1 MYKIRLFLAALMSLP
16 MISCSGNEQDIPGL
30 SDGVKTIDLSGYDLI
45 FADEFDGNSIDWSV
59 WESSSASEIK
69 NETSRGKETV
79 EVSDGLLRLNVRKAK
94 KNRNAKWES
103 CYVYMRKPLEHN
115 VYLEC
120 RFKSGECSGVNNS
133 FWLACKVPPNNNYM
147 NKYEIDIVEARKDVR
162 NGMGRGNIAWHDW
175 KTYQYARDK
184 EGNPVDIAQGTYV
197 EHDFSKY
204 HVWGLWYGENELIY
218 YLDGEEIWR
227 GTTSPLYP
235 DQYYTGV
242 GKAQKWYTN
251 EQGRAYGNYGQDD
264 WNYQGGYNGDVM
276 NVVLANLPW
285 GESWSPLVAEE
296 ADGTAM
302 LVDYVRIYKPKSLNN
317 SVPDTDVAQAASQ
330 IPLSKGFSL
339 ASDGNYYFSVEIEK
353 KPGEELTLDLLGSG
367 GELAGKVIV
376 DAEGSLLSGLT
387 KLTSSKIAYSPFH
400 GGRLVDDDTRMLL
413 VVRLTAHAGHGKYE
427 KDAISAWAYP
437 LQSVKE
443 VEEPYFYPNVDDYG
457 NTSQTQGW
465 YVNQKGYADE
475 LVGAVKL
482 SSSAGS
488 LGSFGRFRAGNS
500 FKSVTR

>member
-1 MYKIRLFLAALMSLP
+1 MMNKMNILTIAACATL
-16 MISCSGNEQDIPGL
+16 ISCGDNVPAVPGGD
-30 SDGVKTIDLSGYDLI
+30 DGVKTIDLSGYDLI
-45 FADEFDGNSIDWSV
+45 FADEFNGNSLDWSV
-59 WESSSASEIK
+59 WESSNPSEIK
-69 NETSRGKETV
+69 NETSRGRETV
-79 EVSDGLLRLNVRKAK
+79 EVGDGLLRLNVRKSK
-94 KNRNAKWES
+94 KNKNAKWES

-133 FWLACKVPPNNNYM
+133 FWLACKVPPNNNFM

-184 EGNPVDIAQGTYV
+184 EGNPVDIAQGTFV

-227 GTTSPLYP
+227 GKTSQLYP

-242 GKAQKWYTN
+242 GKAPKWYTN
-251 EQGRAYGNYGQDD
+251 EQGRAYGNYGQED
-264 WNYQGGYNGDVM
+264 WSYNGGYNGDVM

-285 GESWSPLVAEE
+285 GESWSPLVDEE

-302 LVDYVRIYKPKSLNN
+302 LVDYVRIYKPKSFNN
-317 SVPDTDVAQAASQ
+317 TVADTDIATPS
-330 IPLSKGFSL
+330 PNMRLNKGFSL
-339 ASDGNYYFSVEIEK
+339 ANDGNYYFSTVINK
-353 KPGEELTLDLLGSG
+353 KDGEELTVDFLDPNLS
-367 GELAGKVIV
+367 LAGKVIV
-376 DAEGSLLSGLT
+376 DAGGHLLTGIT
-387 KLTSSKIAYSPFH
+387 KLTSSEIAFSPYH
-400 GGRLVDDDTRMLL
+400 GAKLVEDGVPTLL
-413 VVRLTAHAGHGKYE
+413 VVRLTSHSAKGKYD
-427 KDAISAWAYP
+427 KDAISVWAAP
-437 LQSVKE
+437 VDVASQA
-443 VEEPYFYPNVDDYG
+443 EEPYFYPNIDDFG

-465 YVNQKGYADE
+465 YINQKGYSDDV
-475 LVGAVKL
+475 VGSVKI
-482 SSSAGS
+482 GS
-488 LGSFGRFRAGNS
+488 TLGNIDSFGRFRAGNS

>member
-1 MYKIRLFLAALMSLP
+1 MKKMNILAMTACLAL
-16 MISCSGNEQDIPGL
+16 ISCGENDPAVPGAE
-30 SDGVKTIDLSGYDLI
+30 DGIKTIDLSGYDLI
-45 FADEFDGNSIDWSV
+45 FADEFNGSSIDWSV
-59 WESSSASEIK
+59 WESSNPSEIK
-69 NETSRGKETV
+69 NETSRGRETV
-79 EVSDGLLRLNVRKAK
+79 EVSGGLLKLNVRKAR

-103 CYVYMRKPLEHN
+103 CYVYMRRPLEHN

-133 FWLACKVPPNNNYM
+133 FWLACKIPPNNNYM

-227 GTTSPLYP
+227 GRTSPLYP

-242 GKAQKWYTN
+242 GKAPKWYTN
-251 EQGRAYGNYGQDD
+251 EQGRAYGNYGQED
-264 WNYQGGYNGDVM
+264 WSYNGGYNGDVM

-285 GESWSPLVAEE
+285 GESWSPLVDEE

-302 LVDYVRIYKPKSLNN
+302 LVDYVRIYKPKSFNN
-317 SVPDTDVAQAASQ
+317 IVADTDITTPS
-330 IPLSKGFSL
+330 PEMRLHKSFSF
-339 ASDGNYYFSVEIEK
+339 ANDGNYYFSTVINK
-353 KPGEELTLDLLGSG
+353 KTGEELTMDLLDPSQS
-367 GELAGKVIV
+367 LVGKVIV
-376 DAEGSLLSGLT
+376 DAGGHLLTGIT
-387 KLTSSKIAYSPFH
+387 KLTSSEIAYSPYH
-400 GGRLVDDDTRMLL
+400 GAKLVEDGVPTLL
-413 VVRLTAHAGHGKYE
+413 VIRLTAHASKGKYD
-427 KDAISAWAYP
+427 KDAISVWAAP
-437 LQSVKE
+437 LDGASQT
-443 VEEPYFYPNVDDYG
+443 EEPYFYPNIDDFG

-465 YVNQKGYADE
+465 FINQKGYSDE
-475 LVGAVKL
+475 EIAGVRIG
-482 SSSAGS
+482 SSLGNI
-488 LGSFGRFRAGNS
+488 GSFGRLRAGSS